1 VWKSKNSCH
10 FDAQIDPIPESEH
23 PMQMRPVWPTVV
35 VALALAGC
43 AHQPVT
49 STPPSVAPT
58 LSGDAAHPGQT
69 KGWVDT
75 KLYFGL
81 GPIEPA
87 GKGVSES
94 QWRAFLD
101 KEVTP
106 RFPDGL
112 SVVDVY
118 GQWQGKNQRAPE
130 RLRSK
135 MLIIDYPDTEE
146 NRVKIEAIRT
156 AWKQLSGDQSVLR
169 VTEQVD
175 VSF

>member
-1 VWKSKNSCH
+1 
-10 FDAQIDPIPESEH
+10 
-23 PMQMRPVWPTVV
+23 MRPTMLITL
-35 VALALAGC
+35 LAISLCGC
-43 AHQPVT
+43 GYRIPAPAPQ
-49 STPPSVAPT
+49 STAPT
-58 LSGDAAHPGQT
+58 LSGDPAHPGQT
-69 KGWVDT
+69 SGWVDT

-81 GPIEPA
+81 GPMDNPD
-87 GKGVSES
+87 KGVSEA

-118 GQWQGKNQRAPE
+118 GQWQGVKQPAPQ

-135 MLIIDYPDTEE
+135 MLIVDYPDTQV
-146 NRVKIEAIRT
+146 NRDKIEGIRS
-156 AWKQLSGDQSVLR
+156 AWKRLTGDQSVLR
-169 VTEQVD
+169 VTQPVD

>member
-1 VWKSKNSCH
+1 
-10 FDAQIDPIPESEH
+10 
-23 PMQMRPVWPTVV
+23 MQKRPVWLTILL
-35 VALALAGC
+35 ALALAGC
-43 AHQPVT
+43 AHQPVA
-49 STPPSVAPT
+49 SSPAPVAPT

-81 GPIEPA
+81 GLADAPD
-87 GKGVSES
+87 KGISES
-94 QWRAFLD
+94 QLRDFLD
-101 KEVTP
+101 KEVTT
-106 RFPDGL
+106 RFPSGL

-135 MLIIDYPDTEE
+135 MLIVDYPDTQE
-146 NRVKIEAIRT
+146 NRDKIEAIRT
-156 AWKQLSGDQSVLR
+156 AWKQRTGDQSVLR
-169 VTEQVD
+169 VTEPVD

>member
-1 VWKSKNSCH
+1 
-10 FDAQIDPIPESEH
+10 
-23 PMQMRPVWPTVV
+23 MQMRFALSPIILV
-35 VALALAGC
+35 LALAGC
-43 AHQPVT
+43 AHQPVA
-49 STPPSVAPT
+49 STPAPVAPT

-94 QWRAFLD
+94 QWRDFLD

-118 GQWQGKNQRAPE
+118 GQWQGKNQTAPE

-135 MLIIDYPDTEE
+135 MLVIDYPDTQE
-146 NRVKIEAIRT
+146 NRDKIEAIRS
-156 AWKQLSGDQSVLR
+156 AWKQRTGDQSVLR
-169 VTEQVD
+169 VTEPVD